1 MSLQELKFA
10 SISEL
15 ASLIKSQDISPV
27 EIAQNTLDRIS
38 ALDGNINA
46 FLAVFDE
53 TVIRDAQV
61 AESEIVRG
69 MYRGPLH
76 GVPVGLKDLIDV
88 AGKVT
93 TAGSTILAKNMAKN
107 DAKVTCLLRDAGA
120 TIIGKLGC
128 VEFALGGTGLNP
140 HYGNTRNPWDH
151 ERITGGSSTG
161 SAASVAAG
169 LLPGTLGSDT
179 GGSIRMPAS
188 ICGIAGLKPTYGR
201 ISRSGVLDLSWS
213 MDTIGPMTGRV
224 EACALMLNSLAG
236 YDPSDPAS
244 STESVPDFTSRLNI
258 GLEEIRIGIPS
269 HYFFDDIYPPINQA
283 VTSALELMER
293 NGATL
298 VTLHMPWAGLGRSIN
313 TAITLPEATVVH
325 EQWINESA
333 GSYSP
338 EVRSRI
344 QSAFDV
350 TAADYIRS
358 QRARSW
364 FSNQVATAM
373 SNVDVLITPTIPIK
387 TPTIEA
393 CTPSPGANEGTE
405 GRNIADFTGVFNT
418 TGQPSLSIP
427 CGFDPDGMP
436 IGMMV
441 TGKPFDEVTV
451 LQVGNAYE
459 NLAGWYDHH
468 PTT

>member
-224 EACALMLNSLAG
+224 EDCALMLNSLAG